1 MTLLAS
7 QSVIHSLC
15 HCNCPPLS
23 SRAPPVIPSVV
34 EGSLRS
40 LHVGRDDILPC
51 HYEYAP
57 FVIST
62 VVEGS
67 KKYIMTQ
74 DEKWEKDEHD
84 MLNWLKYAIVCH

>member
-1 MTLLAS
+1 MTFTS
-7 QSVIHSLC
+7 C
-15 HCNCPPLS
+15 HFDY
-23 SRAPPVIPSVV
+23 APSVIPS
-34 EGSLRS
+34 
-40 LHVGRDDILPC
+40 
-51 HYEYAP
+51 
-57 FVIST
+57 